1 MFDHCLLRSSDVCEV
16 HDPGPSHKRGP
27 PKGCVLDVLSAR
39 WLHADASLLSYI
51 LAIERRLHQVEALL
65 GTIIGSEDS
74 RAKGLIRDL
83 SQDELAKQIIQRV
96 DVGPFGP
103 KVRVAHP

>member
-1 MFDHCLLRSSDVCEV
+1 MCFRGFCRSS
-16 HDPGPSHKRGP
+16 SHT
-27 PKGCVLDVLSAR
+27 LILS
-39 WLHADASLLSYI
+39 LSYI

-65 GTIIGSEDS
+65 GTIIGSEDP
-74 RAKGLIRDL
+74 RARGLIQDL

-103 KVRVAHP
+103 KGRVAHP